1 MTGVGLGW
9 LRVVLSSHVAT
20 MLRTIHRRYHE
31 PLSIELF
38 SRTLQR
44 ERGYLGRL
52 FKKEVGCSMREY
64 LARVRV
70 RRAAGLIRKGTKI
83 EAVILEVGYRSPKRF
98 YDAFKQEFG
107 VTPAAFRGLPPGAI
121 SFARRKRRQRIDT
134 T

>member
-1 MTGVGLGW
+1 
-9 LRVVLSSHVAT
+9 
-20 MLRTIHRRYHE
+20 MLRTIHRRYNE
-31 PLSIELF
+31 PLSLELF
-38 SRTLQR
+38 SHILQR

-70 RRAAGLIRKGTKI
+70 RRAASLILKGTKI

-107 VTPAAFRGLPPGAI
+107 VTPAAFRALPPGAI
-121 SFARRKRRQRIDT
+121 TFARRKRRHAR
-134 T
+134 

>member
-1 MTGVGLGW
+1 M
-9 LRVVLSSHVAT
+9 LSSHVTT
-20 MLRTIHRRYHE
+20 MVRTIHRRYDE

-38 SRTLQR
+38 ARTLHR

-70 RRAAGLIRKGTKI
+70 RHAATLIRKGTKI

-107 VTPAAFRGLPPGAI
+107 VTPAAFRGLPPGAVT
-121 SFARRKRRQRIDT
+121 FARSKRRHR
-134 T
+134 

>member
-1 MTGVGLGW
+1 MTGVGLIGPF
-9 LRVVLSSHVAT
+9 VLSLHVAT
-20 MLRTIHRRYHE
+20 MLRTINRRYYE
-31 PLSIELF
+31 PLSLEKFAQL
-38 SRTLQR
+38 LGR

-70 RRAAGLIRKGTKI
+70 RRAAELIRQGTKI

-98 YDAFKQEFG
+98 YDAFKQEYG

-121 SFARRKRRQRIDT
+121 NFARRKGRSVAP
-134 T
+134 

>member
-1 MTGVGLGW
+1 
-9 LRVVLSSHVAT
+9 VLSRHVAT
-20 MLRTIHRRYHE
+20 IVRTIHRRYDE
-31 PLSIELF
+31 PLSLELF

-70 RRAAGLIRKGTKI
+70 RHAATLIRKGTKI

-98 YDAFKQEFG
+98 YDAFKMEFG
-107 VTPAAFRGLPPGAI
+107 VTPAAFRALPPGAI
-121 SFARRKRRQRIDT
+121 TFARSKRRRAQ
-134 T
+134 